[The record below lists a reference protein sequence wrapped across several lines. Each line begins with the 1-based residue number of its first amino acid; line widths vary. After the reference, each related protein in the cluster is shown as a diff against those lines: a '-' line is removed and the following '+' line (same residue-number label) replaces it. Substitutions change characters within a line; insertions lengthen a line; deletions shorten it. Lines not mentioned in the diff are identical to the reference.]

1 MIGPMNRTRVLLVLT
16 AAGLLA
22 WAQNDGPGAG
32 QGWLPEFNHSSRQLL
47 QLAEATPPEK
57 FAWRPAPGVR
67 SVSEVYMH
75 VAVANWFLLNQA
87 GAKLPDAPKITMD
100 TEKQIKEK
108 AEVVKFLK
116 DSLDAVRK
124 NYPPADAKKAVKFF
138 GQDSNAENIY
148 LRILVHNHEH
158 MGQSIAYARMNG
170 IVPPWSK

>member
-1 MIGPMNRTRVLLVLT
+1 MNRTRLLLVLI

-22 WAQNDGPGAG
+22 WAQNDGPGTG
-32 QGWLPEFNHSSRQLL
+32 QGYLPEFNHSSRQLL
-47 QLAEATPPEK
+47 QLAEATPAEK

-75 VAVANWFLLNQA
+75 IAVANFFLLSQA
-87 GAKLPDAPKITMD
+87 GAKVENAPKITQT
-100 TEKQIKEK
+100 TEKEVKDK
-108 AEVVKFLK
+108 AAVIGWLK
-116 DSLDAVRK
+116 DSFEALRK
-124 NYPPADAKKAVKFF
+124 AYPAAELQKPAKFF
-138 GQDSNAENIY
+138 GQDSKVENIY